1 MREALEKVEE
11 IVKETFSMWE
21 ERWQGFSWPNYYWNH
36 TVRVRNLCLRMAGRE
51 GGDPVKL
58 AFAATLHDITKR
70 FDGRVLRDE
79 EGNRVADE
87 KGIWVMELVMP
98 ARENEV
104 IRIYKEKNLFGTPH
118 SLSGAEVAGEV
129 LRMVGIDDEEFIES
143 VKLAIEAH
151 IRPPKADEEEIERLY
166 GQVESRILHDAD
178 MIDAN
183 LGYTAFFRNVMI
195 RAHYAREEG
204 GEFDLKRYA
213 EGLEEWV
220 DSKEP
225 FLERLLTE
233 AGREIGSERQGRN
246 RELAELLRAELE
258 DFELNERF
266 GLLGMVKLFAEN
278 CENPDM
284 FELLDRLE
292 RVWMP
297 ERERE
302 AEGDEA
308 AGEALGR
315 VRRFVRELRE
325 ECEGVR

>member
-1 MREALEKVEE
+1 MREALEKVEG
-11 IVKETFSMWE
+11 IVRETFSMWDD
-21 ERWQGFSWPNYYWNH
+21 RWQGFSWPNYYWNH
-36 TVRVRNLCLRMAGRE
+36 TVRVRNLCLRMAERE
-51 GGDPVKL
+51 GGDPIVL

-129 LRMVGIDDEEFIES
+129 LRMAGLDEELIEPI
-143 VKLAIEAH
+143 KLAIEAH

-166 GQVESRILHDAD
+166 GRVESRILHDAD

-204 GEFDLKRYA
+204 EEFDLRRYV
-213 EGLEEWV
+213 EGLEGWV

-225 FLERLLTE
+225 FLERLLTGT
-233 AGREIGSERQGRN
+233 GREIGGERQRRN
-246 RELAELLRAELE
+246 RELAELLKAELE

-266 GLLGMVKLFAEN
+266 GLLGVVRLLAEN

-292 RVWMP
+292 RMWMP
-297 ERERE
+297 KRE
-302 AEGDEA
+302 
-308 AGEALGR
+308 GEAKDKGSKEALER
-315 VRRFVRELRE
+315 VRRFVRMVRE